1 MRASMPSAVD
11 GKATGSFVAPRLTR
25 RAFVA
30 GSVVAAAASTTGVVL
45 ADHVR
50 DTPTAKRP
58 VPEENTR
65 FFSAQEV
72 ELAFR
77 NYGHLAEYLD
87 RPITPLGAHYLL
99 IHFDVPELAAENYQV
114 TIGGRVANPMTVSLS
129 ELQQRETVTQP
140 VIMECAGTGR
150 SILSPRAIYVPWF
163 KEAIGNYEWT
173 GTPLRPLLEE
183 AGLLDDAVEVL
194 FTGWDKGIDLG
205 VEHAF
210 ERSMPVEE
218 ALRQE
223 VMLAWAANGQPL
235 LPQHGFPLRLLAPT
249 WYGMMSVKFLRAIT
263 VLNEPF
269 TGVEQQQVYR
279 YQVKGLPEDDPGEP
293 VRHKRVHSVLKPP
306 GLPDLITRRRF
317 VGPGEE
323 VLRGMAWSHGIPI
336 TRVEVSTDGQ
346 ETWHDADVQPA
357 VGPWSWTPFSYVWQV
372 QTMGDTEVSSRAT
385 DAEGNVQPLEPN
397 ALWTRQGM
405 GSVGV
410 QRIPVTVQ
418 NDVGSAGLGVP
429 SAPRL
434 AVPGAKVPPRPNTVI
449 EP

>member
-1 MRASMPSAVD
+1 MRMRTEPLDRASSVQ
-11 GKATGSFVAPRLTR
+11 TRTAPRLTR
-25 RAFVA
+25 RGFVVGSAA
-30 GSVVAAAASTTGVVL
+30 GAVAASVMGVAS

-50 DTPTAKRP
+50 DTPTSVRP
-58 VPEENTR
+58 VPEDNTR

-77 NYGHLAEYLD
+77 NYGNLAEYLD
-87 RPITPLGAHYLL
+87 RPVTPLGAHYLL
-99 IHFDVPELAAENYQV
+99 IHFDVPSLQADDYQV
-114 TIGGRVANPMTVSLS
+114 TIGGRVAEPRAVSLE
-129 ELQQRETVTQP
+129 ELQAREVVTQP

-210 ERSMPVEE
+210 ERSLPVDE
-218 ALRQE
+218 ALRPE

-235 LPQHGFPLRLLAPT
+235 LPQHGFPLRLIVPT
-249 WYGMMSVKFLRAIT
+249 WYGMASVKWLRAIT

-269 TGVEQQQVYR
+269 QGVQQKQVYR
-279 YQVKGLPEDDPGEP
+279 YQAKGLAQDDPGEP
-293 VRHKRVHSVLKPP
+293 VQHKRVHSVMKPP

-317 VGPGEE
+317 VAPGEQ
-323 VLRGMAWSHGIPI
+323 LLQGRAWSAGIPI

-346 ETWHDADVQPA
+346 ASWHDADLDDP
-357 VGPWSWTPFSYVWQV
+357 VGPWSWTSWRYRWFVDAL
-372 QTMGDTEVSSRAT
+372 GDTDLFSRAT
-385 DAEGNVQPLEPN
+385 DAEGNVQPLDPN
-397 ALWTRQGM
+397 VLWTRQGM

-418 NDVGSAGLGVP
+418 ADVGSAGLSVP
-429 SAPRL
+429 SEPRL
-434 AVPGAKVPPRPNTVI
+434 AIRGAKVPPRPSVSM
-449 EP
+449 